1 MKIVV
6 ATALYPPEIEN
17 LSTYSQDIA
26 SFLAEK
32 HQVKV
37 LAYANEVEESSG
49 FQIHTISKKQPL
61 WLRLIKYTIKL
72 FSLSRKADIIYVQN
86 SVAVGL
92 PAIIVKILSGKNVI
106 INFSEDEA
114 WKRAINLSLTT
125 KSYNDF
131 IRSSAKQKLGN
142 IMKLQ
147 AFILRNASAVIV
159 PSKTLG
165 EIISD
170 VYGLREQKVFVN
182 YIAEHS
188 EQKLPFDI
196 DKNNYQIF
204 TAAPLLE
211 YAGLEATIKT
221 LAVLIR
227 NFPEAKLLISGDGPA
242 KESLKRLA
250 SDLEI
255 SDKVDFL
262 GKISLAQNWYLYK
275 SSGVYV
281 YNFKAND
288 FSHNISTAWL
298 AELPVVGADT
308 EVAREMSS
316 DHGAILFF
324 KPNDSRDM
332 SQKITNIFE
341 AQELKNKLILS
352 ARENLQKRFSWSA
365 HLAILENIFQS
376 FK

>member
-6 ATALYPPEIEN
+6 ATALYPPEIES
-17 LSTYSQDIA
+17 LATYSQDIA

-32 HQVKV
+32 NQVKV
-37 LAYANEVEESSG
+37 LAYANDVESSPD
-49 FQIHTISKKQPL
+49 FEIHTVSKKQPL
-61 WLRLIKYTIKL
+61 FLRLLRYTFKL
-72 FSLSRKADIIYVQN
+72 LSLAKSADIIYVQN

-92 PAIIVKILSGKNVI
+92 PAVLVKFLARKNVI

-131 IRSSAKQKLGN
+131 IRSSAKQKVGN

-188 EQKLPFDI
+188 QQKLPFAI
-196 DKNNYQIF
+196 EDKKYQIF

-211 YAGLEATIKT
+211 YSGLEGIIKS
-221 LAVLIR
+221 LALLQKD
-227 NFPEAKLLISGDGPA
+227 FPEARLVISGDGPA
-242 KESLKRLA
+242 KASLKRLA
-250 SDLEI
+250 VDLDV

-275 SSGVYV
+275 SSAMYV

-288 FSHNISTAWL
+288 FSHNISKAWL

-308 EVAREMSS
+308 EVAQEINV
-316 DHGAILFF
+316 DHGGILFF
-324 KPNDSRDM
+324 RANDSREM
-332 SQKITNIFE
+332 YQKIANIFE
-341 AQELKNKLILS
+341 DNNLRNDLISS
-352 ARENLQKRFSWSA
+352 ARENLQNRFSWQA
-365 HLAILENIFQS
+365 HLTRLENIFQS
-376 FK
+376 LK